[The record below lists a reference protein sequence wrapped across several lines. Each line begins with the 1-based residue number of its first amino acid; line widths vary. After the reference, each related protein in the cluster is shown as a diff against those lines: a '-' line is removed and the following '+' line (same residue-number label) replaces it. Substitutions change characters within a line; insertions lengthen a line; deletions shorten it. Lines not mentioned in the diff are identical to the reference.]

1 MAGVRCIQ
9 EPLSRWTRSV
19 RVPSGRANRSCSCS
33 TCLPTGRDEV
43 GGRVVDV
50 PVLGEAVTLSGLR
63 TRDEITDPFSIS
75 SSGHLGPLLNREILN
90 VAGLRLRFRSIVA
103 SQSDPNLSGKCITY
117 FIAGP
122 YARSGHDPYR
132 FAARR

>member
-1 MAGVRCIQ
+1 MTPAPV
-9 EPLSRWTRSV
+9 V
-19 RVPSGRANRSCSCS
+19 RVKAEILGRPEGKVKRFRLA
-33 TCLPTGRDEV
+33 L
-43 GGRVVDV
+43 
-50 PVLGEAVTLSGLR
+50 GLR

-122 YARSGHDPYR
+122 NLINKAQAVICAQKKDRPIWVVHKKK
-132 FAARR
+132 